1 MSETLPL
8 LMYIKNMLADLIYIN
23 SVIALELL
31 KITENTAALRRG
43 EDFFNNSAC
52 KSEHEE
58 ITTRIMELL
67 KKYKNQTQEYQS
79 LKHHFI
85 NHE

>member
-8 LMYIKNMLADLIYIN
+8 LMYIKNMLTDLIYLN

-31 KITENTAALRRG
+31 KITENTAAIRRG
-43 EDFFNNSAC
+43 EDFFNESSC
-52 KSEHEE
+52 KPEHDE
-58 ITTRIMELL
+58 ITLRIMELL

-79 LKHHFI
+79 LETHVL
-85 NHE
+85 NHG